1 MLVPLSH
8 VLALPEVA
16 AASPAVLF
24 GDPDGTLIRWVHS
37 SEVFEMGPL
46 LTGGELLLTTGLGLR
61 GTSAAAQERYV
72 EALADAGLAALALE
86 LGRTFSEVPEGLL
99 RAADRRHLTLV
110 SLREV
115 VPFAVIV
122 ETFHRLVMDQE
133 IAGLRRGERIW
144 RELTNGVLDR
154 GGLHALVRRIAELAG
169 GAAFLVARDG
179 RLVAA
184 SHPATEV
191 PRATGD
197 NSRPV
202 EFGRAS
208 WGTLILDTRRGQLR
222 GAVLDRAASVV
233 ALELMHAG
241 SAQDTV
247 ALTSALLYDLVHD
260 RLPSGEELRT
270 RCEIAGFPTRRGR
283 PLVALS
289 VAADRRL
296 QRALLR
302 SSAQRACTEIFGACL
317 VGEVDDEVLMVV
329 RVPRGGEA
337 DLRQRLD
344 TLSSKL
350 SDSME
355 RTTGHSIIAV
365 TAGSPVDEID
375 EVARSI
381 AQSREVATIAR
392 RLGTRRSAMLARDL
406 GIYRLLVQLQS
417 GPELSVFLRGTARRA
432 ARPRHR
438 SRHRAGAH
446 PRRLLPARAGQDR
459 DRRRSRCPPADAVQQ
474 AGPHRGTARRR
485 PADRLRAP
493 DRAQRRAARLAAAH
507 GTRPGTTTS
516 VDQRLRSLSR
526 SGRRSHALATTAR
539 RLVGRRLSPHR
550 TGMGGTCAR

>member
-154 GGLHALVRRIAELAG
+154 GGLHALVGRIAELAG

-417 GPELSVFLRGTARRA
+417 GPELSVFLREQLGV
-432 ARPRHR
+432 
-438 SRHRAGAH
+438 
-446 PRRLLPARAGQDR
+446 LLDH
-459 DRRRSRCPPADAVQQ
+459 D
-474 AGPHRGTARRR
+474 T
-485 PADRLRAP
+485 
-493 DRAQRRAARLAAAH
+493 AH
-507 GTRPGTTTS
+507 GTELVRTLDAYFRHGLAKTETAGALGVRRQTLYNRLARIGELLGGDPLTDYERRTALS
-516 VDQRLRSLSR
+516 VAL
-526 SGRRSHALATTAR
+526 HAWQL
-539 RLVGRRLSPHR
+539 R
-550 TGMGGTCAR
+550 TGLDPGQRRPSTSG